1 MNNKI
6 PFHELAAK
14 VAAVT
19 GISPESAGN
28 FIKNFFEIISES
40 LIKGETVKIKGLGTF
55 AVTETDGEKT
65 VKFDL
70 DKELSESVNAP
81 FSIFEP
87 VTLNDEVTDKMLSD
101 VDVEVDNEKHSDESA
116 KEVAEIDTNDE
127 TASLEISETAE
138 LEQTPSEPEIKEIIA
153 DEDTAVE
160 ATTSQTSTSSVTPL
174 PEEEPQN
181 ISTSISEPIETA
193 SENEEAETL
202 PADSSEETSK
212 ETSEKDDEPQAASI
226 PAKPTPVIT
235 PLEEEP
241 EEFVNTPS
249 EPSKGNFWLGMG
261 LGFIVGLAV
270 GACAVYLAIDR
281 IFNENNTGDIQLTEE
296 LAEEIPSETLIQD
309 SLQASSVA
317 ADSVATE
324 EAKPATTEPV
334 AEQQAKE
341 AAPAPQQ
348 PKTVRDTVKRGY
360 LIHDMAKK
368 FYGSKDFWVYI
379 YEENKSKIGN
389 PNRMQPGDVL
399 IIPSAEK
406 YGIIPGNAE
415 SIRRAQAKAGQI
427 LAKYPK

>member
-28 FIKNFFEIISES
+28 FIKNFFEIISDS

-87 VTLNDEVTDKMLSD
+87 VTLNDQVTDKMLSD

-116 KEVAEIDTNDE
+116 EEVTEIDTNDE

-138 LEQTPSEPEIKEIIA
+138 LEQAPSEPEIKEIIA
-153 DEDTAVE
+153 EEDTTLEV
-160 ATTSQTSTSSVTPL
+160 TTSQTSTSSVTLL
-174 PEEEPQN
+174 PEEEPQK
-181 ISTSISEPIETA
+181 ISTSVSEPIETA
-193 SENEEAETL
+193 SENKEAETL
-202 PADSSEETSK
+202 PADSSQ
-212 ETSEKDDEPQAASI
+212 ETSEKDDKPQAASI

-241 EEFVNTPS
+241 EEFVNTPA

-270 GACAVYLAIDR
+270 GACVVYLAIDR
-281 IFNENNTGDIQLTEE
+281 IFNENNTRDTQLTEE

-309 SLQASSVA
+309 SLQASSVE
-317 ADSVATE
+317 ADSAATE
-324 EAKPATTEPV
+324 EAKPATTETV

-427 LAKYPK
+427 LTKYPK